1 MNDKIETKRNVGCA
15 DLRGNIQLVLM
26 RTSPGDFISKICVV
40 RLKTQLDRVQA
51 RIAQSA
57 QTIVI
62 QTDAAGDEV
71 RVKVCLAC
79 CANQIGQV
87 TPGEWFASRK
97 TNLQYTKVSC
107 FTNYAFP
114 FVGGKFGCSV
124 RCPQRIWFGGVSA
137 GDSGLYSIGACYSNR
152 IGTVRAMQRAPIR
165 NLGEQSVW
173 AGIGHTRYYFTL
185 GYHNSASSAL
195 DASKA
200 AEALPHSKT
209 SP

>member
-1 MNDKIETKRNVGCA
+1 MERFSELNHLRQAIDVAPVNDKIETKRNAGCA

-87 TPGEWFASRK
+87 TPGEWRSEEH
-97 TNLQYTKVSC
+97 TSELQSQSNLVC
-107 FTNYAFP
+107 
-114 FVGGKFGCSV
+114 
-124 RCPQRIWFGGVSA
+124 R
-137 GDSGLYSIGACYSNR
+137 L
-152 IGTVRAMQRAPIR
+152 
-165 NLGEQSVW
+165 LLE
-173 AGIGHTRYYFTL
+173 
-185 GYHNSASSAL
+185 
-195 DASKA
+195 
-200 AEALPHSKT
+200 
-209 SP
+209 